1 MVENKNWV
9 SVAVIAGLALGASMG
24 ASQAHATCTFG
35 SSSEPAL
42 QTSFDTLLGSG
53 VLNAANDCLAEGSE
67 AQWETP
73 NLAGATILLEL
84 AGNAGTNTFGVYN
97 VDNPS
102 EYRSVFAGSA
112 SAGSNA
118 YLFLTYSAGNWGL
131 NILGSSPGFLNLGAN
146 PVFGF
151 YLGTVHGMFRSSSS
165 LNSDG
170 TDHMYAYQGTD
181 TLFQS
186 GPSNGTMFSSSS
198 YILAWEDLPATSPGY
213 DRDYQDFLV
222 QVVNVTPVPLP
233 TALWLMA
240 SGLICL
246 AGVARRKA

>member
-1 MVENKNWV
+1 MVEKKNWV
-9 SVAVIAGLALGASMG
+9 SVAVIAGLAVGASMG
-24 ASQAHATCTFG
+24 ASQAHAACTFG
-35 SSSEPAL
+35 TSSEATL
-42 QTSFDTLLGSG
+42 QSSFDTLLGSG
-53 VLNAANDCLAEGSE
+53 VLNSASDCLAEGSE

-73 NLAGATILLEL
+73 DLAGATILLEL
-84 AGNAGTNTFGVYN
+84 AGNAGTNTFGVYS

-131 NILGSSPGFLNLGAN
+131 NILGSSSGFLNLGAN

-151 YLGTVHGMFRSSSS
+151 YLDTVYGTFRSGSS
-165 LNSDG
+165 LNADG

-181 TLFQS
+181 TMFQS
-186 GPSNGTMFSSSS
+186 GPSDDTMFSSNS
-198 YILAWEDLPATSPGY
+198 YILAWEDLPATNSGY

-233 TALWLMA
+233 TALWLLA

-246 AGVARRKA
+246 AGVARRTA

>member
-1 MVENKNWV
+1 MPEKKNWV
-9 SVAVIAGLALGASMG
+9 SAAIVASLALGAN
-24 ASQAHATCTFG
+24 QAHAQCTFG
-35 SSSEPAL
+35 TSSEPSL
-42 QTSFDTLLGSG
+42 QTSFDTLLGNG
-53 VLNAANDCLAEGSE
+53 VLSAANDCIAEGSD

-84 AGNAGTNTFGVYN
+84 AGNAGSNTFGVYN
-97 VDNPS
+97 LDNPAD
-102 EYRSVFAGSA
+102 YRTVFTGSA
-112 SAGSNA
+112 NAGSNA
-118 YLFLTYSAGNWGL
+118 YLFLSYAAGNWGL
-131 NILGSSPGFLNLGAN
+131 NILGSSPGFLNLGAS

-151 YLGTVHGMFRSSSS
+151 YLGTVNGMFRSGSS
-165 LNSDG
+165 LNADG

-181 TLFQS
+181 TSFQS
-186 GPSNGTMFSSSS
+186 GPSNGTMFTSGS
-198 YILAWEDLPATSPGY
+198 YILAWEDLPAIHAGY

-246 AGVARRKA
+246 AGVARQRA